1 MKQAY
6 HAANPVDAQLAVDL
20 LAAEG
25 IPAHVQGNFLSGA
38 AGELPVGE
46 LLRVWVGDEDLA
58 RAKALLAA
66 RGQGASALEADAVDP
81 LFERSWRRAWTGI
94 GAKGEGLAL
103 RDALLDA
110 WNEPQRH
117 YHTLRHLHDCL
128 ASFEIEPAMAMTEHP
143 AEVEIAL
150 WFHDAVYDPR
160 AADNEQ
166 RSADWATQA
175 LSEASVDAAALVR
188 VHALVMATRH
198 AVEPEGRDAEV
209 LVDIDLAILGA
220 GRERFDEYEVEVR
233 EEYAWVPGPVFRHK
247 RRQILAEFLARP
259 RIYATPL
266 FAERLEAAARDNL
279 AHALAALKPWWRL
292 W

>member
-25 IPAHVQGNFLSGA
+25 IAAHVQGSYLSGA

-66 RGQGASALEADAVDP
+66 RGRGEGALEADAVEP
-81 LFERSWRRAWTGI
+81 LFERSWRRAWRELAAG
-94 GAKGEGLAL
+94 GDGLAL
-103 RDALLDA
+103 RDGLLEA
-110 WNEPQRH
+110 WIGPSRH

-128 ASFEIEPAMAMTEHP
+128 ALLEPVRETARHP

-150 WFHDAVYDPR
+150 WFHDAIYDPR

-166 RSADWATQA
+166 RSADWAAKA
-175 LSEASVDAAALVR
+175 LSDAGVDPQATAR

-198 AVEPEGRDAEV
+198 AAEADGTDQEL

-247 RRQILAEFLARP
+247 RKQILAGFLARP
-259 RIYATPL
+259 RLYSTPQ
-266 FAERLEAAARDNL
+266 FAERFEASARENL
-279 AHALAALKPWWRL
+279 AHSLASLKPWWRP

>member
-25 IPAHVQGNFLSGA
+25 IDAHVQGGFLSGA

-46 LLRVWVGDEDLA
+46 LLRVWVGDDDLV

-66 RGQGASALEADAVDP
+66 RSRGEGALEADAVDP
-81 LFERSWRRAWTGI
+81 LFERSWRRAWQGLGATGD
-94 GAKGEGLAL
+94 GLAL
-103 RDALLDA
+103 RDALLEA
-110 WNEPQRH
+110 WSGPPRH

-128 ASFEIEPAMAMTEHP
+128 ALFETVLDAAQH
-143 AEVEIAL
+143 AGEVEIAL
-150 WFHDAVYDPR
+150 WFHDAIYDPR
-160 AADNEQ
+160 APDNEQ
-166 RSADWATQA
+166 RSADWAAQA
-175 LSEASVDAAALVR
+175 LTGAGVDAAAVAR

-198 AVEPEGRDAEV
+198 AVEPEGQDQQL

-247 RRQILAEFLARP
+247 RRQILAGFLARG
-259 RIYATPL
+259 RIYSTPV
-266 FAERLEAAARDNL
+266 FAQRFEAAARDNL
-279 AHALAALKPWWRL
+279 ARALAALKPWWRP